1 MLGQTEGRR
10 RRGQWRMRWL
20 DGIIDSVDVNLSKL
34 REMVKD
40 REAWHAA
47 VHGIT
52 KSQTQPSDWTTG
64 ELLWSFHDVM
74 SPWFFIFL
82 HKRGFASLVPCFI
95 RQSPSPFFTS
105 YLQVRDNFLLVLL
118 YVLFTLTCRNTC
130 SMFLA
135 PSCGRILKLVCLLL
149 IFPQTYLV
157 FLKVALQ
164 IRIVVFS
171 LATDPRPVFHTCSL
185 STRACSH
192 CSLQDLHT
200 GSLLQS
206 GERGGA
212 GIGEVRNAH
221 SPVGRILG

>member
-1 MLGQTEGRR
+1 MLGKIEGRR
-10 RRGQWRMRWL
+10 RRGWQRIRWL
-20 DGIIDSVDVNLSKL
+20 DSITDSMDMNLSKL

-47 VHGIT
+47 IHGVA

-74 SPWFFIFL
+74 FPWFFIFL
-82 HKRGFASLVPCFI
+82 HKKGFASLFPCFI
-95 RQSPSPFFTS
+95 WQSPSPFFSS

-118 YVLFTLTCRNTC
+118 YVLFTLTYRNTC

-149 IFPQTYLV
+149 IVPQTYLV

-164 IRIVVFS
+164 IRIVVFFPWPQTPGLFS
-171 LATDPRPVFHTCSL
+171 NLLPVY
-185 STRACSH
+185 
-192 CSLQDLHT
+192 Q
-200 GSLLQS
+200 SLLSLLPS
-206 GERGGA
+206 GFTHRELA
-212 GIGEVRNAH
+212 AEWGEGWSWNWG
-221 SPVGRILG
+221 S

>member
-1 MLGQTEGRR
+1 MH
-10 RRGQWRMRWL
+10 
-20 DGIIDSVDVNLSKL
+20 
-34 REMVKD
+34 REYGHHLPILQLLLPRQ
-40 REAWHAA
+40 RECAT
-47 VHGIT
+47 VC
-52 KSQTQPSDWTTG
+52 S
-64 ELLWSFHDVM
+64 
-74 SPWFFIFL
+74 
-82 HKRGFASLVPCFI
+82 
-95 RQSPSPFFTS
+95 
-105 YLQVRDNFLLVLL
+105 NFLLVLL